1 MQGTVLMLVNP
12 ADCYFEVPHEP
23 SLPVRKSFVKLERWS
38 FPCRN
43 SDLDVQNTIS
53 KSLIHYTVVIRVN
66 LKGFIMEIFFSL
78 HSQSTCRLSG
88 FLHYKVST
96 LLYEGW
102 PESSATL
109 FLLLL
114 IYYIIV
120 WTYSYDNQMDA
131 SGTSFFLHNLHK
143 FQQSYSSEKQEHLSR
158 SCISFNLVLSTTS
171 SVTSPSLPNLF
182 PRMASLRAPKRW
194 KSERAGFELYGG
206 WEGTCIYC
214 FHRSR

>member
-1 MQGTVLMLVNP
+1 MLMLVNP
-12 ADCYFEVPHEP
+12 ADCDFEVPHEP
-23 SLPVRKSFVKLERWS
+23 SLPVRKLSVKLERWS

-78 HSQSTCRLSG
+78 HSQSACRLSG
-88 FLHYKVST
+88 FLHYKFST

-120 WTYSYDNQMDA
+120 
-131 SGTSFFLHNLHK
+131 
-143 FQQSYSSEKQEHLSR
+143 
-158 SCISFNLVLSTTS
+158 
-171 SVTSPSLPNLF
+171 
-182 PRMASLRAPKRW
+182 
-194 KSERAGFELYGG
+194 
-206 WEGTCIYC
+206 
-214 FHRSR
+214 